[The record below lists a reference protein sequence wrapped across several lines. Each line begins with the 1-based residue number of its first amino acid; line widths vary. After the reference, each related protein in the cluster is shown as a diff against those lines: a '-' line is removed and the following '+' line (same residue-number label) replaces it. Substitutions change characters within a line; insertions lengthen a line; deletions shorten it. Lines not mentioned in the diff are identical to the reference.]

1 MVPHSWRRRIQQS
14 TNILGDCC
22 LRLRQEWGTMVAA
35 VSHLGHDALT
45 DIVGLLRVVITV
57 GIRMVLYQAIGDTLL
72 TSWQWASS
80 SALEPSTWQPLHQ
93 IGHCAMS
100 SWQQHH
106 WGMMCGSGGIKI
118 GGIGPGFLHD
128 VTLRIDQSWWL
139 PLSYGRHEAQLPAPM
154 LPTISQHVSII

>member
-72 TSWQWASS
+72 TS
-80 SALEPSTWQPLHQ
+80 
-93 IGHCAMS
+93 
-100 SWQQHH
+100 
-106 WGMMCGSGGIKI
+106 
-118 GGIGPGFLHD
+118 
-128 VTLRIDQSWWL
+128 
-139 PLSYGRHEAQLPAPM
+139 
-154 LPTISQHVSII
+154 